1 VNYVQYLFN
10 IKYKYI
16 LLVGVIFSRYGM
28 HYIVWWEQM
37 WDHVNKFVQDILL
50 ASNFKD
56 VGNRIYIGYKYCYYT
71 SFIIFHTILLIEQ
84 LLDMEL
90 WHKKFGH
97 IGL

>member
-1 VNYVQYLFN
+1 
-10 IKYKYI
+10 
-16 LLVGVIFSRYGM
+16 
-28 HYIVWWEQM
+28 M
-37 WDHVNKFVQDILL
+37 WDHVNKYVQDILL

-56 VGNRIYIGYKYCYYT
+56 VGNGLYIGYKYYYYT
-71 SFIIFHTILLIEQ
+71 SFIIFHITLLIEQ